1 MREVKRMKGNS
12 IHIGALSFVNDKELI
27 TAICD
32 VMVILAEL
40 DDR

>member
-1 MREVKRMKGNS
+1 MRRLFLFIIKYYCCDVVFLRKIIKMIIS
-12 IHIGALSFVNDKELI
+12 
-27 TAICD
+27 ICD